1 MFMPKQVEKDEGYR
15 TGRFGFSPT
24 SKGNVAEQVSGP
36 GDTLG

>member
-1 MFMPKQVEKDEGYR
+1 MFMLKHVEKDKGYG